1 MFFLFLCRDA
11 GLHLGAGYRS
21 DPEGG
26 RADSCVFLYRCVL
39 RDVCAWESSYGWC
52 QSSSPNL
59 KG

>member
-1 MFFLFLCRDA
+1 MHGVFPFFLCRDA

-39 RDVCAWESSYGWC
+39 RDVCAWESSYG
-52 QSSSPNL
+52 
-59 KG
+59 